1 MSKYHPKPKCL
12 SHSSSVIE
20 VLLTFIQVLVDD
32 TDGWDNLENKWIDT
46 KLSNIPLFADVVDPT
61 VLTIRGG
68 NNGGPAPRGIP
79 AALSAFPTGGN
90 PSDGSL
96 SQVPVFPIQRPVA
109 VGAAV
114 ERPEIRF
121 QIYINLR
128 IGRMQA
134 LPVLV

>member
-109 VGAAV
+109 VGAASMTNV
-114 ERPEIRF
+114 
-121 QIYINLR
+121 
-128 IGRMQA
+128 
-134 LPVLV
+134 